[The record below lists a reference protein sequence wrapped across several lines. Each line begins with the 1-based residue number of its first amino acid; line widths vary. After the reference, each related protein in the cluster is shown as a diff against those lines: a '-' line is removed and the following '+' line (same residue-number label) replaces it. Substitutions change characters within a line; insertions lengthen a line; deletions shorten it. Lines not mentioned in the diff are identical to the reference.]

1 MYIVYRAVF
10 TRTGGFVFI
19 WKSQIYYVEV
29 KLHNAL
35 FPINSCYSQENYVEV
50 KFHKK
55 QFSNTSFP
63 EKTAFLRI
71 LLLHHS
77 TKIAITPM
85 FI

>member
-50 KFHKK
+50 KFQLPINYQYKNNILEI
-55 QFSNTSFP
+55 SI
-63 EKTAFLRI
+63 RI
-71 LLLHHS
+71 NIIYL
-77 TKIAITPM
+77 K
-85 FI
+85 F